1 MPKTLDDLK
10 ANIQRE
16 VQKINTSTLE
26 SNFLNFSERFQLVV
40 EKNGGHFENK

>member
-26 SNFLNFSERFQLVV
+26 STFLNFSERLLI